1 MPATP
6 NLPPVTVSVR
16 EDDRNEAH
24 VHLSVFVGRNPGARG
39 RSGTLVLRTD
49 EWDELRRVLAQR
61 EGDNEAEA
69 WYEPGAEYVPL
80 FTVTPLPVLHP
91 GGEA

>member
-16 EDDRNEAH
+16 EDDRNDAH
-24 VHLSVFVGRNPGARG
+24 VHLSVFVGRTPDARG
-39 RSGTLVLRTD
+39 RAGTLVLRTD
-49 EWDELRRVLAQR
+49 EWDELAHRLLDADPVGAHPDD
-61 EGDNEAEA
+61 G
-69 WYEPGAEYVPL
+69 EPLPL

-91 GGEA
+91 GGRA